1 MVTIPQRTAE
11 FMQVAPLHRFSTA
24 DYLDMVG
31 KGILGPDDRVELIGG
46 IIVEMSPAGSRHNHF
61 LGQLNELFGPLLGRV
76 VIWIQGTLVV
86 AEGEVYDPDLM
97 LLRRKP
103 GGYKN
108 QLPGPQDVL
117 LIVEAAESSMQRDQK
132 FKLPIYA
139 AAGIPEYWIADLD
152 RELLIVHREPEGLAY
167 RAIDTRQ
174 GDHLVS
180 PLAAP
185 EISFAVRNAF
195 E

>member
-1 MVTIPQRTAE
+1 MATIPQPTAE
-11 FMQVAPLHRFSTA
+11 LMQIAPLHRFSTA
-24 DYLDMVG
+24 DFLEMLE
-31 KGILGPDDRVELIGG
+31 KGVLGPDDHVELIGG

-61 LGQLNELFGPLLGRV
+61 LGQLNELFGSLLGRV

-86 AEGEVYDPDLM
+86 AEGEVYDPDFM
-97 LLRRKP
+97 ILRRKP

-108 QLPGPQDVL
+108 QLPRPQDVL

-132 FKLPIYA
+132 FKLPVYA

-152 RELLIVHREPEGLAY
+152 RELLIVHREPDGAAY
-167 RAIDTRQ
+167 SAIDTRQ
-174 GDHLVS
+174 GDLLVS
-180 PLAAP
+180 PMAAP
-185 EISFAVRNAF
+185 DISFAVRKAF